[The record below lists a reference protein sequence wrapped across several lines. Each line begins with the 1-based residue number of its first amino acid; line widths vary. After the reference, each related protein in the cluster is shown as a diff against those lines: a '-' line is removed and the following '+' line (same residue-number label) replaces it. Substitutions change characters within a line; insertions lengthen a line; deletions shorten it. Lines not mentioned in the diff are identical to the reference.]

1 MMCEKGKE
9 FCKWVQILV
18 ADCYL
23 FFCLGKLLNFF
34 IYCIGL
40 FTIFLSRA

>member
-1 MMCEKGKE
+1 MSA
-9 FCKWVQILV
+9 ILV

-23 FFCLGKLLNFF
+23 FFCLGSFLNFF
-34 IYCIGL
+34 NLLHGL